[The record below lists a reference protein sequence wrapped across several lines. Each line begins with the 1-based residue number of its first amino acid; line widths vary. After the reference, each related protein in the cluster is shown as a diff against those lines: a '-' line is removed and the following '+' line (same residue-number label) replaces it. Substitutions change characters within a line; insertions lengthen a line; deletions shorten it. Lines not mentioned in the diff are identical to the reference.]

1 MDYLKLYGKTMQ
13 EIDSLVQTV
22 RLVSRDIGMQF
33 RISMCA
39 TIEIKRDKV
48 VESEGIEW
56 SNGETI
62 IQLEDENGCKYL
74 GVLQF
79 DFVKSKEMK
88 DNEGILSKN

>member
-48 VESEGIEW
+48 VESEGIE
-56 SNGETI
+56 
-62 IQLEDENGCKYL
+62 
-74 GVLQF
+74 
-79 DFVKSKEMK
+79 
-88 DNEGILSKN
+88 